1 MRALR
6 LSLVFRLLLGP
17 LWLGATLATAGAQA
31 LQPSGVI
38 EHRQSQATSSFTLRG
53 PLNKVVDGDTL
64 DIDDAQL
71 GVVRVRL
78 AAIDAPEL
86 SVQRRATA
94 EKPKRQIPA
103 QAFGRQSSE
112 HLQRLLSQQPQSQLR
127 AECSQWE
134 RRRHDQSSYLPAPQ
148 EPSRSQR
155 RSARPRAICR
165 VWHGA
170 TDVNWAQVQA
180 GYAWVY
186 RSVLHEQTPA
196 NRAQLLA
203 AEASAQAARR
213 GLWADPEPLAPW
225 RWRFQ
230 RRAY

>member
-38 EHRQSQATSSFTLRG
+38 ERRQSQATSSFTLRG

-134 RRRHDQSSYLPAPQ
+134 RRRHDQSGTIV
-148 EPSRSQR
+148 
-155 RSARPRAICR
+155 SARAICR
-165 VWHGA
+165 NHRKCKRDTHGC
-170 TDVNWAQVQA
+170 T
-180 GYAWVY
+180 
-186 RSVLHEQTPA
+186 VLCCTNKHRQIAHNCWRPRPA
-196 NRAQLLA
+196 RK
-203 AEASAQAARR
+203 
-213 GLWADPEPLAPW
+213 
-225 RWRFQ
+225 
-230 RRAY
+230 RRAAACGPTPSR